1 MSVGTLIAKRYAH
14 AFLNLYINNLTDAD
28 FIEVQHAIV
37 FFSQNRPLLAL
48 LKVPHIQSEE
58 KIAALEQVLIANYKL
73 PEVFKKLIALLV
85 HNKRASLILE
95 TLEQLKKLYRA
106 HQNIE
111 FYKIS
116 SSHVLNGTELK
127 TLQKFL
133 AQKTGRTIFYTYTI
147 DPSLIAGIRMQSNE
161 RLWEYSIKKQLAS
174 LSHQ

>member
-1 MSVGTLIAKRYAH
+1 MSVGTLIAKRYAQ
-14 AFLNLYINNLTDAD
+14 AFLNLSINDLTDAD
-28 FIEVQHAIV
+28 FINVQHAIV

-48 LKVPHIQSEE
+48 LKVPHIKSEE
-58 KIAALEQVLIANYKL
+58 KIAALQQVLIANHKL
-73 PEVFKKLIALLV
+73 PEVFITLIALLV
-85 HNKRASLILE
+85 RDKRAALVLE
-95 TLEQLKKLYRA
+95 TLEQLKKLYRD

-116 SSHVLNGTELK
+116 SSHALDDTELT
-127 TLQKFL
+127 TLQNFL
-133 AQKTGRTIFYTYTI
+133 AQKTGHTIFYTYTI

>member
-1 MSVGTLIAKRYAH
+1 MSVATLIAKRYAQ
-14 AFLNLYINNLTDAD
+14 AFLNLFIDDLTDAD
-28 FIEVQHAIV
+28 FIQVQHSIA

-48 LKVPHIQSEE
+48 LKVPHIQAEQ
-58 KIAALEQVLIANYKL
+58 KIAALEQVLITNYKL
-73 PEVFKKLIALLV
+73 PEAFKKLITLLV
-85 HNKRASLILE
+85 HNKRAALILE

-116 SSHVLNGTELK
+116 SSHVLNDDELK
-127 TLQKFL
+127 ILQKFL

-147 DPSLIAGIRMQSNE
+147 DPNLIAGIRMQSNE

-174 LSHQ
+174 LSHR